1 MWAPYKKPRI
11 IMAANSKIRLDQLLV
26 ETGLAPDIKEA
37 AALVMAGKVSVGGER
52 RSPTPGM
59 PVAPDAQVT
68 VAPEK
73 RFVSRGGEKLAG
85 ALERFDV
92 QVDGAVCLDVGAST
106 GGFTD
111 CLLQNGASR
120 VYAVD
125 TGRGQLHQKLLNDDR
140 VVSMERTNIANGL
153 KLPEKI
159 NLLVVDVS
167 FTSLKTVLPP
177 AFEKFFGSRTDTG
190 PTPENVG
197 TRVRLPRAVVL
208 LKPQFEA
215 RKSEVPRGGV
225 ITDPI
230 VHAAV
235 IGRFLKWAGDSKIRV
250 RGLMSSGILGEK
262 GNREFLLLLDPPAFD
277 RGFHE

>member
-1 MWAPYKKPRI
+1 
-11 IMAANSKIRLDQLLV
+11 MAAKTKIRLDRLLV
-26 ETGLAPDIKEA
+26 DRSLAPDIKEA
-37 AALVMAGKVSVGGER
+37 AALVMAGKVSVTGER

-59 PVAPDAQVT
+59 HVRPGVEVT
-68 VAPEK
+68 VATGQ

-85 ALERFDV
+85 ALELFDV

-125 TGRGQLHQKLLNDDR
+125 AGRGQLHRKLLNDDR

-153 KLPEKI
+153 ELPEKVD
-159 NLLVVDVS
+159 LVVVDVS
-167 FTSLKTVLPP
+167 FTSLRTVLPP
-177 AFEKFFGSRTDTG
+177 AFEHFAGKRLAPGSAQR
-190 PTPENVG
+190 PQ
-197 TRVRLPRAVVL
+197 AIVL

-225 ITDPI
+225 ITDPV

-235 IGRFLKWAGDSKIRV
+235 IGRFVKWAGDSKIRV
-250 RGLMSSGILGEK
+250 RNLVGSGILGEK
-262 GNREFLLLLDPPAFD
+262 GNREFLLLLEPWTSAE
-277 RGFHE
+277 GIKSKI